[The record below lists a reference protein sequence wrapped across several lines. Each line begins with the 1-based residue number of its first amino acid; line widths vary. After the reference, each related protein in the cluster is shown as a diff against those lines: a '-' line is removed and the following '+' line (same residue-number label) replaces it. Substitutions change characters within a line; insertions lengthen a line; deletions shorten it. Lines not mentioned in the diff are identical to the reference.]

1 MLTVCMSAF
10 IGGGGVAAFADEPEE
25 PITECAHEYTEEV
38 VSRTCI
44 TKGYT
49 RYTCTLC
56 GDTYTDDY
64 TEVNGHR
71 FDEIVIEP
79 TCTHRG

>member
-1 MLTVCMSAF
+1 MKKLKFILSALMLTMCISAF

-38 VSRTCI
+38 VEGTCT

-56 GDTYTDDY
+56 GDTYTD
-64 TEVNGHR
+64 N
-71 FDEIVIEP
+71 
-79 TCTHRG
+79 